1 MKLTEENIR
10 KLAGET
16 NRQTVAAVV
25 ASLLSMVLVLG
36 AMGVGLAAVFA
47 LSGIGAFVTGFFCLS
62 SVFSG
67 GIGVGRTYRLL
78 YEGEWEPDKVKKD
91 FNLQA
96 VLALASFFVLI
107 LALII

>member
-10 KLAGET
+10 KLAGEA
-16 NRQTVAAVV
+16 NRQVVAAII
-25 ASLLSMVLVLG
+25 ASLLSMVLMLG
-36 AMGVGLAAVFA
+36 ATGVGLAAVFA
-47 LSGIGAFVTGFFCLS
+47 LSGMKVFVTGFFCLL

-67 GIGVGRTYRLL
+67 GIGVANTYRLL
-78 YEGEWEPDKVKKD
+78 YEGEWEPDKVKKN

-107 LALII
+107 FALII